1 MPQPES
7 RPTVPDPSP
16 PPWVDPPGALPEFYR
31 PLMDRTR
38 EKERIMGE
46 ARQAW
51 QTAGAALLGAL
62 LAAALPAVV
71 DWE

>member
-16 PPWVDPPGALPEFYR
+16 PPWVDPDGALPEFYR
-31 PLMDRTR
+31 PLIDHMR

-46 ARQAW
+46 VRQAY
-51 QTAGAALLGAL
+51 QAAAATLLGAL
-62 LAAALPAVV
+62 LAVAVPAMV